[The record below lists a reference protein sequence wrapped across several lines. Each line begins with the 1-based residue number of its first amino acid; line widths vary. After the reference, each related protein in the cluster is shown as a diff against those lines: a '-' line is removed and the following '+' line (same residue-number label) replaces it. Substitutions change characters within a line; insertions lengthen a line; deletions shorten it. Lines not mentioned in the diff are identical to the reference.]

1 MMKKLLVS
9 GLAFLSALAFYAQPV
24 FADTATTDTDE
35 VAQSGTATTDASI
48 SLTGGEIT
56 LLKTPSLKFGAH
68 EITAN
73 TQDITIDANNSDNGL
88 STPITVQNAGQAS
101 GWHVTMQVGQF
112 TGDNGHVLKGATLT
126 LTQEQHR
133 VTSYSSISVAP
144 TGITDK
150 VVATAGTSS
159 APVTVLSAA
168 KDETDPVGVGLWRSY
183 LDSAT
188 LHIPAGNVS
197 GNYTSNLTWTLSN
210 APQ

>member
-9 GLAFLSALAFYAQPV
+9 GLAFLGTLALYVQPV
-24 FADTATTDTDE
+24 FAATVPADTDTDE

-48 SLTGGEIT
+48 SLTAGSIT

-68 EITAN
+68 EITAK
-73 TQDITIDANNSDNGL
+73 TQDITIDTKTSGNGL

-126 LTQEQHR
+126 LTQNR
-133 VTSYSSISVAP
+133 VTSDSSISVAP

-159 APVTVLSAA
+159 APVTVLNAA
-168 KDETDPVGVGLWRSY
+168 KDETNPVGVGLWRSY